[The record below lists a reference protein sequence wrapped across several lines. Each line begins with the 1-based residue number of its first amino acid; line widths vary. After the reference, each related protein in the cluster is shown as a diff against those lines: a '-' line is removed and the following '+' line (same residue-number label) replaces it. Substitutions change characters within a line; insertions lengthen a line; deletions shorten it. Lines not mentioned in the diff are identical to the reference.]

1 MTEITINT
9 AKFNAVWDYL
19 KIKVPVATFQ
29 QTYDNFERVFKVEV
43 IKGMNLPAISEL
55 RVIFWFTGETVEQC
69 RAQFVNWISK
79 HKEFYHDNLFEMIRL
94 MIARRD
100 ELNQQRNEAGVF
112 PIQHINKFPEY
123 GGKIQDKRLLQEYD
137 KLIYTQ
143 ADWKL
148 PWVNPAY
155 EAEVQAMQA
164 AEKAIEDAKKEE
176 KRQQKR
182 LERELE
188 REMRKRER
196 EMRKR
201 ERE

>member
-9 AKFNAVWDYL
+9 AKFNAVWEYL

-29 QTYDNFERVFKVEV
+29 QTYDNFERVFKPEV

-69 RAQFVNWISK
+69 RKQFIDWISK
-79 HKEFYHDNLFEMIRL
+79 HKEFYHDNLFEMIHI
-94 MIARRD
+94 MVARRD
-100 ELNQQRNEAGVF
+100 ELNQQRQEAGVF

-148 PWVNPAY
+148 PWLNQAY

-164 AEKAIEDAKKEE
+164 AEKAILEAERDMKRAERRAE
-176 KRQQKR
+176 KRRQK
-182 LERELE
+182 ELE
-188 REMRKRER
+188 RGD
-196 EMRKR
+196 
-201 ERE
+201 